1 MNYIGSMPIPR
12 IPIPRFPPKYPF
24 NAAVIAALRAAQ
36 RRRKPK
42 DKDKGGVPV
51 EPDRPR
57 NLSGGAAAELEF
69 DD

>member
-1 MNYIGSMPIPR
+1 MPRLR
-12 IPIPRFPPKYPF
+12 IPIPSFPPRPPF
-24 NAAVIAALRAAQ
+24 SATILAALMAAG